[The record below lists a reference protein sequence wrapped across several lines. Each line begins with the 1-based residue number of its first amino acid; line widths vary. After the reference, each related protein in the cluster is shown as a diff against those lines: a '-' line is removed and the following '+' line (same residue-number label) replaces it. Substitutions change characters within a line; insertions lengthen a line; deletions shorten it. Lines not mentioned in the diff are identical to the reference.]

1 MIKCYRFVLC
11 GVIFSLVGCAT
22 IEPLTPE
29 KSVEEIPPLVQKESS
44 VYIPIKINLQPY
56 LKEADK
62 SIPMVFNGKEE
73 HCEGVSYSYK
83 FDRDPI
89 TFKGVGNG
97 LYYEIAGKYALNL
110 NYCPQCASLF
120 DRENHCLVPR
130 IYASCGVKEPMRRV
144 TVGYATTITIEPNLS
159 IKSHTSLKKFETV
172 DPCEIT
178 VFKFDATDKLKKEV
192 TSVLKALE
200 NDIDTKI
207 NAIDIRSEIESA
219 WKIMDQ
225 AISLGK
231 YGFLSIQPKAL
242 SLSDIRFENKDAL
255 VDLNLTMQPTI
266 TNNALTKKDIK
277 IPSLEKHTK
286 SKGFDIHLE
295 IKTTYDS
302 LSTLLTNE
310 LAGKEITIKNN
321 RFIFNSVKVDGASKK
336 RLSMQI
342 AFSGKR
348 SGTLYL
354 LGTPVCDT
362 NNQVISFPDLDF
374 DIKTKN
380 ALLKSAKWLF
390 SDKITD
396 IMRENSR
403 FDLKPQLAEMKKTLQ
418 TELNREITKGV
429 TLSGKISTIRV
440 THIHPTTKEL
450 YIQVN
455 SSGELRLNL

>member
-1 MIKCYRFVLC
+1 MIKCYRFVLF
-11 GVIFSLVGCAT
+11 GWIFSLIGCAT

-29 KSVEEIPPLVQKESS
+29 KSVEEVPTLVQKESS
-44 VYIPIKINLQPY
+44 VYIPIKISLQPY

-83 FDRDPI
+83 FDREPI
-89 TFKGVGNG
+89 TFKGIGNA

-120 DRENHCLVPR
+120 DRDNHCLVPR
-130 IYASCGVKEPMRRV
+130 IYASCGVREPMRRV
-144 TVGYATTITIEPNLS
+144 TVGYATTFNIEPDLTL
-159 IKSHTSLKKFETV
+159 KSHTSLKKFETV

-192 TSVLKALE
+192 TGVLKDLE
-200 NDIDTKI
+200 NDIDKKI
-207 NAIDIRSEIESA
+207 SAIDIRSEIESA
-219 WKIMDQ
+219 WKLMDQ
-225 AISLGK
+225 PISLGK

-255 VDLNLTMQPTI
+255 VDLNLTIQPTI
-266 TNNALTKKDIK
+266 TSSELKRKETK
-277 IPSLEKHTK
+277 IPRLDEHAK
-286 SKGFDIHLE
+286 SKGFDIHLA
-295 IKTTYDS
+295 IIASYDS

-310 LAGKEITIKNN
+310 LAGKELNIKNN
-321 RFIFNSVKVDGASKK
+321 SFIFNNVKVDGASEK

-342 AFSGKR
+342 TFSGKR

-354 LGTPVCDT
+354 VGTPVFDT
-362 NNQVISFPDLDF
+362 NTQVISFPDLAF
-374 DIKTKN
+374 DLKTKN

-396 IMRENSR
+396 VMRENSR
-403 FDLKPQLAEMKKTLQ
+403 FDFKPQLTDIKKTLQ
-418 TELNREITKGV
+418 KELNRDITKGV
-429 TLSGKISTIRV
+429 TLNGKISTIRV
-440 THIHPTTKEL
+440 THIHPTAKEL
-450 YIQVN
+450 YIRVN
-455 SSGELRLNL
+455 SSGELKLTL